1 MNIIRILLPI
11 AVGAL
16 IGYCTNYIAIKM
28 LFHPRKPVTFMGKVL
43 PFTPGVIHKNQSRIA
58 QAVGSAVGES
68 LLTSEDIV
76 EALKS
81 DEIKDAIAR
90 ETASQ
95 IMNPEVTL
103 VSCVEKFSPSG
114 ASEAMEK
121 LGDILTE
128 KVVEGASRIDYADLI
143 SKTAVPAILQK
154 VQNSMLAMF
163 VNENMLQSFVG
174 PIGDSVKWYME
185 DNGTEI
191 FRPIVQNEIDK
202 MQDLS
207 VNEML
212 AAVKVDEAFVE
223 KTVGDLYDQLV
234 EEKVQEA
241 LKHFHI
247 ADLVEKKVN
256 SMNVEELEALTMSV
270 MKQELQAVI
279 NLGALIGAVIGI
291 INIFI

>member
-1 MNIIRILLPI
+1 M
-11 AVGAL
+11 
-16 IGYCTNYIAIKM
+16 
-28 LFHPRKPVTFMGKVL
+28 
-43 PFTPGVIHKNQSRIA
+43 
-58 QAVGSAVGES
+58 
-68 LLTSEDIV
+68 
-76 EALKS
+76 
-81 DEIKDAIAR
+81 
-90 ETASQ
+90 
-95 IMNPEVTL
+95 
-103 VSCVEKFSPSG
+103 EKFSPSG

-143 SKTAVPAILQK
+143 SKTAVPAILEK

-234 EEKVQEA
+234 EEKAQEA

>member
-43 PFTPGVIHKNQSRIA
+43 PFTPGVIPKNQSRIA

-234 EEKVQEA
+234 EEKAQEA

>member
-43 PFTPGVIHKNQSRIA
+43 PFTPGVIPKNQSRIA

-234 EEKVQEA
+234 
-241 LKHFHI
+241 
-247 ADLVEKKVN
+247 
-256 SMNVEELEALTMSV
+256 
-270 MKQELQAVI
+270 
-279 NLGALIGAVIGI
+279 
-291 INIFI
+291 

>member
-28 LFHPRKPVTFMGKVL
+28 LFHPRKPVKFMGKVL
-43 PFTPGVIHKNQSRIA
+43 PFTPGVIPKNQSRIA
-58 QAVGSAVGES
+58 HAVGSAVGES

-76 EALKS
+76 KALKS
-81 DEIKDAIAR
+81 DEIKEAIAR

-103 VSCVEKFSPSG
+103 VSCAEKFSPSG
-114 ASEAMEK
+114 ASETMEK
-121 LGDILTE
+121 LADVLTE

-143 SKTAVPAILQK
+143 SKTAVPAILEK

-202 MQDLS
+202 MQELS

-234 EEKVQEA
+234 DEKAQEA

-256 SMNVEELEALTMSV
+256 GMNVEELEALTMSV

-279 NLGALIGAVIGI
+279 NLGALIGAIIGI

>member
-1 MNIIRILLPI
+1 MDMIRILLPI

-28 LFHPRKPVTFMGKVL
+28 LFHPRKPVKFMGKTF
-43 PFTPGVIHKNQSRIA
+43 PFTPGVIPKNQSRIA
-58 QAVGSAVGES
+58 HAVGSAVGES

-76 EALKS
+76 KALKS

-95 IMNPEVTL
+95 IMNPQVTL
-103 VSCVEKFSPSG
+103 VSCVERFSPSG
-114 ASEAMEK
+114 AGETMEK
-121 LGDILTE
+121 LGEALTE
-128 KVVEGASRIDYADLI
+128 KVAEGARGIDYADLI
-143 SKTAVPAILQK
+143 SKTAVPAILEK

-163 VNENMLQSFVG
+163 VTENMLQSFVG
-174 PIGDSVKWYME
+174 PIGDSVRRYME
-185 DNGTEI
+185 DNGTEL
-191 FRPIVQNEIDK
+191 FRPIVQKEIDK

-207 VNEML
+207 VSEML
-212 AAVKVDEAFVE
+212 ALVDVDETFAQ

-234 EEKVQEA
+234 EEKAQEA

-247 ADLVEKKVN
+247 ADLVEEKVN
-256 SMNVEELEALTMSV
+256 GMNVEELEALTMSV
-270 MKQELQAVI
+270 MKHELQSVI

>member
-1 MNIIRILLPI
+1 MDMIRILLPI

-28 LFHPRKPVTFMGKVL
+28 LFHPRKPVKFMSKTL
-43 PFTPGVIHKNQSRIA
+43 PFTPGVIPKNQSRIA
-58 QAVGSAVGES
+58 HAVGSAVGES

-76 EALKS
+76 KALKS

-95 IMNPEVTL
+95 IMNPQVTL
-103 VSCVEKFSPSG
+103 VSCVERFSPSG
-114 ASEAMEK
+114 AGETMEM
-121 LGDILTE
+121 LGDALTE
-128 KVVEGASRIDYADLI
+128 KVAEGARGIDYADLI
-143 SKTAVPAILQK
+143 SKTAVPAILEK

-163 VNENMLQSFVG
+163 VTENMLQSFVG
-174 PIGDSVKWYME
+174 PIGDSVRRYME
-185 DNGTEI
+185 DNGTEL
-191 FRPIVQNEIDK
+191 FRPIVQKEIDK

-207 VNEML
+207 VSEML
-212 AAVKVDEAFVE
+212 ALVDVDETFAQ

-234 EEKVQEA
+234 EEKAQEA

-247 ADLVEKKVN
+247 ADLVEEKVN
-256 SMNVEELEALTMSV
+256 GMNVEELEALTMSV
-270 MKQELQAVI
+270 MKHELQSVI

>member
-43 PFTPGVIHKNQSRIA
+43 PFTPGVIPKNQSRIA

-114 ASEAMEK
+114 ASETMEK
-121 LGDILTE
+121 IGDILTE

-234 EEKVQEA
+234 EEKAQEA

>member
-28 LFHPRKPVTFMGKVL
+28 LFHPRKPVKFMGKVL
-43 PFTPGVIHKNQSRIA
+43 PFTPGVIPKNQSRIA
-58 QAVGSAVGES
+58 HAVGSAVGES

-76 EALKS
+76 KSLKS
-81 DEIKDAIAR
+81 NEVKDAIAQ

-95 IMNPEVTL
+95 IMNPQVTL
-103 VSCVEKFSPSG
+103 ISCVEKLNPSG
-114 ASEAMEK
+114 ASETMEK
-121 LGDILTE
+121 LGDVLTE
-128 KVVEGASRIDYADLI
+128 KVAEGASHIDYADLI

-154 VQNSMLAMF
+154 VQNSMFAMF
-163 VNENMLQSFVG
+163 VNENMLQSFVE
-174 PIGDSVKWYME
+174 PIGDSIKDYVE
-185 DNGTEI
+185 EHGTEM
-191 FRPIVQNEIDK
+191 FQPIVWREMEKLQES
-202 MQDLS
+202 S

-212 AAVKVDEAFVE
+212 AVLNADEAFVE
-223 KTVGDLYDQLV
+223 KTVGALYDQLID
-234 EEKVQEA
+234 EKAQEA

-256 SMNVEELEALTMSV
+256 GMNVEELEALTMSV
-270 MKQELQAVI
+270 MKQELQSVI

>member
-28 LFHPRKPVTFMGKVL
+28 LFHPRKPVTFMGKTL
-43 PFTPGVIHKNQSRIA
+43 PFTPGVIPKNQSRIA

-114 ASEAMEK
+114 ASETMEK

-128 KVVEGASRIDYADLI
+128 KVVEGASRIDYTDLI

-163 VNENMLQSFVG
+163 VNENMLQSFVE
-174 PIGDSVKWYME
+174 PIGDSVRWYME

-234 EEKVQEA
+234 EEKAQEA

>member
-43 PFTPGVIHKNQSRIA
+43 PFTPGVIPKNQSRIA

-128 KVVEGASRIDYADLI
+128 KVVEGASLIDYADLI

>member
-28 LFHPRKPVTFMGKVL
+28 LFHPRKPVKFMGKVL
-43 PFTPGVIHKNQSRIA
+43 PFTPGVIPKNQSRIA
-58 QAVGSAVGES
+58 HAVGSAVGES

-76 EALKS
+76 KSLKS
-81 DEIKDAIAR
+81 NEVKDAIAR

-95 IMNPEVTL
+95 IMNPQVTL
-103 VSCVEKFSPSG
+103 ISCVEKLNPSG
-114 ASEAMEK
+114 ASETMEK
-121 LGDILTE
+121 LGDVLTE
-128 KVVEGASRIDYADLI
+128 KVAEGASHIDYADLI

-154 VQNSMLAMF
+154 VQNSMFAMF
-163 VNENMLQSFVG
+163 VNENMLQSFVE
-174 PIGDSVKWYME
+174 PIGDSIKDYVE
-185 DNGTEI
+185 EHGTEM
-191 FRPIVQNEIDK
+191 FQPIVWREMEKLQES
-202 MQDLS
+202 S

-212 AAVKVDEAFVE
+212 AVLNADEAFVE
-223 KTVGDLYDQLV
+223 KTVGALYDQLID
-234 EEKVQEA
+234 EKAQEA

-256 SMNVEELEALTMSV
+256 GMNVEELEALTMSV

>member
-28 LFHPRKPVTFMGKVL
+28 LFHPRKPVKFMGKVL
-43 PFTPGVIHKNQSRIA
+43 PFTPGVIPKNQSRIA
-58 QAVGSAVGES
+58 HAVGSAVGES

-76 EALKS
+76 KSLKS
-81 DEIKDAIAR
+81 NEVKDAIAQ

-95 IMNPEVTL
+95 IMNPQVTL
-103 VSCVEKFSPSG
+103 ISCVEKLNPSG
-114 ASEAMEK
+114 ASETMEK
-121 LGDILTE
+121 LGDVLTE
-128 KVVEGASRIDYADLI
+128 KVAEGASHIDYADLI

-154 VQNSMLAMF
+154 VQNSMFAMF
-163 VNENMLQSFVG
+163 VNENMLQSFVE
-174 PIGDSVKWYME
+174 PIGDSIKDYVE
-185 DNGTEI
+185 EHGTEM
-191 FRPIVQNEIDK
+191 FQPIVWREMEKLQES
-202 MQDLS
+202 S

-212 AAVKVDEAFVE
+212 AVLNADEAFVE
-223 KTVGDLYDQLV
+223 KTVGALYDQLID
-234 EEKVQEA
+234 EKAQEA

-256 SMNVEELEALTMSV
+256 GMNVEELEALTMSV

>member
-28 LFHPRKPVTFMGKVL
+28 LFHPRKPVKFMGKVL
-43 PFTPGVIHKNQSRIA
+43 PFTPGVIPKNQSRIA
-58 QAVGSAVGES
+58 HAVGSAVGES

-76 EALKS
+76 KALKS

-103 VSCVEKFSPSG
+103 VSCVERFSPSG
-114 ASEAMEK
+114 AGETMEK
-121 LGDILTE
+121 FGDALTE
-128 KVVEGASRIDYADLI
+128 KVAEGARGIDYADLI
-143 SKTAVPAILQK
+143 SKTAVPAILEK

-174 PIGDSVKWYME
+174 PIGDSIRRYME
-185 DNGTEI
+185 DNGTEL
-191 FRPIVQNEIDK
+191 FRPIVQKEIDK

-207 VNEML
+207 VSEML
-212 AAVKVDEAFVE
+212 ASVNVDEAFVQ

-234 EEKVQEA
+234 EEKAQEA

-247 ADLVEKKVN
+247 ADLVEEKVN
-256 SMNVEELEALTMSV
+256 GMNVEELEALTMSV
-270 MKQELQAVI
+270 MKHELQAVI
-279 NLGALIGAVIGI
+279 NLGALIGAIIGI
-291 INIFI
+291 INVFI

>member
-28 LFHPRKPVTFMGKVL
+28 LFHPRKPVKFMGKVL
-43 PFTPGVIHKNQSRIA
+43 PFTPGVIPKNQSRIA
-58 QAVGSAVGES
+58 HAVGSAVGES

-76 EALKS
+76 KALKS
-81 DEIKDAIAR
+81 DEIKEAIAR

-103 VSCVEKFSPSG
+103 VSCAEKFSPSG
-114 ASEAMEK
+114 ASETMEK
-121 LGDILTE
+121 LADVLTE

-143 SKTAVPAILQK
+143 SKTAVPAILEK

-202 MQDLS
+202 MQELS

-234 EEKVQEA
+234 DEKAQEA

-279 NLGALIGAVIGI
+279 NLGALIGAIIGI

>member
-43 PFTPGVIHKNQSRIA
+43 PFTPGVIPKNQSRIA

>member
-28 LFHPRKPVTFMGKVL
+28 LFHPRKPVKFMGKVL
-43 PFTPGVIHKNQSRIA
+43 PFTPGVIPKNQSRIA
-58 QAVGSAVGES
+58 HAVGSAVGES

-76 EALKS
+76 KSLKS
-81 DEIKDAIAR
+81 NEVKDAIAR

-95 IMNPEVTL
+95 IMNPQVTL
-103 VSCVEKFSPSG
+103 ISCVEKLNPSG
-114 ASEAMEK
+114 ASETMEK
-121 LGDILTE
+121 LGDVLTE
-128 KVVEGASRIDYADLI
+128 KVAEGASHIDYADLI

-154 VQNSMLAMF
+154 VQNSMFAMF
-163 VNENMLQSFVG
+163 VNENMLQSFVE
-174 PIGDSVKWYME
+174 PIGDSIKDYVE
-185 DNGTEI
+185 EHGTEM
-191 FRPIVQNEIDK
+191 FQPIVWREMEKLQES
-202 MQDLS
+202 S

-212 AAVKVDEAFVE
+212 AVLNADEAFVE
-223 KTVGDLYDQLV
+223 KTVGALYDQLID
-234 EEKVQEA
+234 EKAQEA

-256 SMNVEELEALTMSV
+256 GMNVEELEALTMSV
-270 MKQELQAVI
+270 MKQELQSVI

>member
-28 LFHPRKPVTFMGKVL
+28 LFHPRKPVTFMGKVF
-43 PFTPGVIHKNQSRIA
+43 PFTPGVIPKNQSRIA

-234 EEKVQEA
+234 EEKAQEA

>member
-28 LFHPRKPVTFMGKVL
+28 LFHPRKPVKFMGKVL
-43 PFTPGVIHKNQSRIA
+43 PFTPGVIPKNQSRIA
-58 QAVGSAVGES
+58 HAVGSAVGES
-68 LLTSEDIV
+68 LLTPEDIV
-76 EALKS
+76 KSLKS
-81 DEIKDAIAR
+81 NEVKDAIAQ

-95 IMNPEVTL
+95 IMNPQVTL
-103 VSCVEKFSPSG
+103 ISCVEKLNPSG
-114 ASEAMEK
+114 ASETMEK
-121 LGDILTE
+121 LGDVLTE
-128 KVVEGASRIDYADLI
+128 KVAEGASHIDYADLI

-154 VQNSMLAMF
+154 VQNSMFAMF
-163 VNENMLQSFVG
+163 VNENMLQSFVE
-174 PIGDSVKWYME
+174 PIGDSIKDYVKE
-185 DNGTEI
+185 HGTEM
-191 FRPIVQNEIDK
+191 FQPIVWREMEKLQES
-202 MQDLS
+202 S

-212 AAVKVDEAFVE
+212 AVLNADEAFVE
-223 KTVGDLYDQLV
+223 KTVGALYDQLID
-234 EEKVQEA
+234 EKAQEA

-256 SMNVEELEALTMSV
+256 GMNVEELEALTMSV
-270 MKQELQAVI
+270 MKQELQSVI

>member
-28 LFHPRKPVTFMGKVL
+28 LFHPRKPVKFMGKVL
-43 PFTPGVIHKNQSRIA
+43 PFTPGVIPKNQSRIA
-58 QAVGSAVGES
+58 HAVGSAVGES

-76 EALKS
+76 KSLKS
-81 DEIKDAIAR
+81 NEVKDAIAQ

-95 IMNPEVTL
+95 IMNPQVTL
-103 VSCVEKFSPSG
+103 ISCVEKLNPSG
-114 ASEAMEK
+114 ASETMEK
-121 LGDILTE
+121 LGDVLTE
-128 KVVEGASRIDYADLI
+128 KVAEGASHIDYADLI
-143 SKTAVPAILQK
+143 SQTAVPAILQK

-163 VNENMLQSFVG
+163 VNENMLQSFVE
-174 PIGDSVKWYME
+174 PIGDSIKDYVKE
-185 DNGTEI
+185 HGTEM
-191 FRPIVQNEIDK
+191 FQPIVWREMEKLQES
-202 MQDLS
+202 S

-212 AAVKVDEAFVE
+212 AVLNADEAFVE
-223 KTVGDLYDQLV
+223 KTVGALYDQLID
-234 EEKVQEA
+234 EKAQEA

-256 SMNVEELEALTMSV
+256 GMNVEELEALTMSV
-270 MKQELQAVI
+270 MKQELQSVI

>member
-28 LFHPRKPVTFMGKVL
+28 LFHPRKPVKFMGKVL
-43 PFTPGVIHKNQSRIA
+43 PFTPGVIPKNQSRIA
-58 QAVGSAVGES
+58 HAVGSAVGES

-76 EALKS
+76 KALKS
-81 DEIKDAIAR
+81 DEIKEAIAR

-103 VSCVEKFSPSG
+103 VSCAEKFSPSG
-114 ASEAMEK
+114 ASETMEK
-121 LGDILTE
+121 LADVLTE

-143 SKTAVPAILQK
+143 SKTAVPAILEK

-234 EEKVQEA
+234 DEKAQEA
-241 LKHFHI
+241 LKYFHI

-279 NLGALIGAVIGI
+279 NLGALIGAIIGI

>member
-28 LFHPRKPVTFMGKVL
+28 LFHPRKPVKFMGKVL
-43 PFTPGVIHKNQSRIA
+43 PFTPGVIPKNQSRIA
-58 QAVGSAVGES
+58 HAVGSAVGES

-76 EALKS
+76 KSLKS
-81 DEIKDAIAR
+81 NEVKDAIAR

-95 IMNPEVTL
+95 IMNPQVTL
-103 VSCVEKFSPSG
+103 ISCVEKLNPSG
-114 ASEAMEK
+114 ASETMEK
-121 LGDILTE
+121 LGDVLTE
-128 KVVEGASRIDYADLI
+128 KVAEGASHIDYADLI

-154 VQNSMLAMF
+154 VQNSMFAMF
-163 VNENMLQSFVG
+163 VNENMLQSFVE
-174 PIGDSVKWYME
+174 PIGDSIKDYVKE
-185 DNGTEI
+185 HGTEM
-191 FRPIVQNEIDK
+191 FQPIVWREMEKLQES
-202 MQDLS
+202 S

-212 AAVKVDEAFVE
+212 AVLNADEAFVE
-223 KTVGDLYDQLV
+223 KTVGALYDQLID
-234 EEKVQEA
+234 EKAQEA

-256 SMNVEELEALTMSV
+256 GMNVEELEALTMSV
-270 MKQELQAVI
+270 MKQELQSVI

>member
-1 MNIIRILLPI
+1 MDMIRILLPI

-28 LFHPRKPVTFMGKVL
+28 LFHPRKPVKFMGKTL
-43 PFTPGVIHKNQSRIA
+43 PFTPGVIPKNQSRIA
-58 QAVGSAVGES
+58 HAVGSAVGES

-76 EALKS
+76 KALKS

-95 IMNPEVTL
+95 IMNPQVTL
-103 VSCVEKFSPSG
+103 VSCVERFSPSG
-114 ASEAMEK
+114 AGETMEM
-121 LGDILTE
+121 LGDALTE
-128 KVVEGASRIDYADLI
+128 KVAEGARGIDYADLI
-143 SKTAVPAILQK
+143 SKTAVPAILEK

-163 VNENMLQSFVG
+163 VTENMLQSFVG
-174 PIGDSVKWYME
+174 PIGDSVRRYME
-185 DNGTEI
+185 DNGTEL
-191 FRPIVQNEIDK
+191 FRPIVQKEIDK

-207 VNEML
+207 VSEML
-212 AAVKVDEAFVE
+212 ALVDVDETFAQ

-234 EEKVQEA
+234 EEKAQEA

-247 ADLVEKKVN
+247 ADLVEEKVN
-256 SMNVEELEALTMSV
+256 GMNVEELEALTMSV
-270 MKQELQAVI
+270 MKHELQSVI

>member
-28 LFHPRKPVTFMGKVL
+28 LFHPRKPVKFMGKVL
-43 PFTPGVIHKNQSRIA
+43 PFTPGVIPKNQSRIA
-58 QAVGSAVGES
+58 HAVGSAVGES

-76 EALKS
+76 KSLKS
-81 DEIKDAIAR
+81 NEVKDAIAR

-95 IMNPEVTL
+95 IMNPQVTL
-103 VSCVEKFSPSG
+103 ISCVEKLNPSG
-114 ASEAMEK
+114 ASETMEK
-121 LGDILTE
+121 LGDVLTE
-128 KVVEGASRIDYADLI
+128 KVAEGASHIDYADLI

-163 VNENMLQSFVG
+163 VNENMLQSFVE
-174 PIGDSVKWYME
+174 PIGDSIKDYVE
-185 DNGTEI
+185 EHGTEM
-191 FRPIVQNEIDK
+191 FQPIVWREMEKLQES
-202 MQDLS
+202 S

-212 AAVKVDEAFVE
+212 AVLNADEAFVE
-223 KTVGDLYDQLV
+223 KTVGALYDQLID
-234 EEKVQEA
+234 EKAQEA

-256 SMNVEELEALTMSV
+256 GMNVEELEALTMSV